1 MVEVAYTNE
10 RSTSLVEPPPSEF
23 ALLEPPQAV
32 RARVEVTA
40 IATTALRRRD
50 GAALMRD
57 RMGPSLC
64 GRVGR
69 RPAPPRD
76 GGPWC
81 GWNGQEWRGPTGG
94 ERAAGAARAPRPRP
108 RGAWEA
114 PARGST
120 APGGE
125 GGQVTRKPEKT

>member
-81 GWNGQEWRGPTGG
+81 GWNGQEWRGSTGG
-94 ERAAGAARAPRPRP
+94 QRPAVAARASRRRRRRLSMPTAMRI
-108 RGAWEA
+108 
-114 PARGST
+114 T
-120 APGGE
+120 APVAKELQFTGML
-125 GGQVTRKPEKT
+125 K